1 MPAPLPRRANAAP
14 ATNAVKR
21 AGGAAAEAAEPP
33 AKKHRGGEVSLALQ
47 ETPITDAANKMMKE
61 QNLTLNSVKATDHW
75 HVPFALALA
84 PS

>member
-1 MPAPLPRRANAAP
+1 M
-14 ATNAVKR
+14 
-21 AGGAAAEAAEPP
+21 
-33 AKKHRGGEVSLALQ
+33 SLALQ